1 MLVSNPFLKFVLN
14 LAIHL
19 HFKLCK
25 LSAICTDKLFG
36 KHLHGVHLEYLSRVK
51 RNPINFIQRLIL
63 VSLNELI
70 ESLAFEI
77 L

>member
-1 MLVSNPFLKFVLN
+1 MLVSNPFFKLVLN

-19 HFKLCK
+19 HFELSKF
-25 LSAICTDKLFG
+25 SAICTDKLFG

-51 RNPINFIQRLIL
+51 RIPINFIRLIL